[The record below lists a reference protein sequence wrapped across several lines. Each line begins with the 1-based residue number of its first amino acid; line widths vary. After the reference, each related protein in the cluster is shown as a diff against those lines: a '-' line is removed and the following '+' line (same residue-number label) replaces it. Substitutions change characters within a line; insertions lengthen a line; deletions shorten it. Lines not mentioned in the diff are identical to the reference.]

1 MACRDSSTLLLVEC
15 PSGVVLLFRC
25 RPFVDWLFPN
35 YKGILGWKYLVG
47 SVRSVIW
54 SYKRDV
60 AEAVEGDT
68 GVVDAGFGDSAYL
81 GPVASGERSRG
92 SRMLTRIRIA
102 PRIVRLHRVHIQTG
116 RPIVNELQDAT
127 MRTMRT
133 MEEAEKIKKVL
144 I

>member
-68 GVVDAGFGDSAYL
+68 GVVDVGF
-81 GPVASGERSRG
+81 VVR
-92 SRMLTRIRIA
+92 RIWELLQVVREIA
-102 PRIVRLHRVHIQTG
+102 EVG
-116 RPIVNELQDAT
+116 C
-127 MRTMRT
+127 
-133 MEEAEKIKKVL
+133 
-144 I
+144 